1 MGYNYVFSIG
11 KGIDQMGK
19 NQKIMIEGIAKRE
32 PKNGC
37 IPLCHSLKS
46 SILEVVSIKSHKRKR
61 SMESS
66 HRRIGEK
73 RRV

>member
-1 MGYNYVFSIG
+1 LGYNYVFSIG

-37 IPLCHSLKS
+37 MPLCHSLKS
-46 SILEVVSIKSHKRKR
+46 SILEVVSIKR
-61 SMESS
+61 SKATREKEAW
-66 HRRIGEK
+66 RVVIGG
-73 RRV
+73 

>member
-37 IPLCHSLKS
+37 MPLCHSLKS
-46 SILEVVSIKSHKRKR
+46 SILEVVSIKR
-61 SMESS
+61 SKAIREKEAW
-66 HRRIGEK
+66 RVVIGG
-73 RRV
+73 